1 MRSMA
6 KWARLLS
13 RPAGAPTQW
22 HALARD
28 KEFAVADALCGET
41 FPGPV
46 EVTSEAEKLTREGRC
61 TDCATRLAAK
71 QTEAFAGI
79 GQVSR

>member
-1 MRSMA
+1 MA
-6 KWARLLS
+6 KWTRLLS
-13 RPAGAPTQW
+13 RPAGASTRW
-22 HALARD
+22 HVLARD
-28 KEFAVADALCGET
+28 KEFAIADALCGET

-46 EVTSEAEKLTREGRC
+46 EVTSDTDKLTREGRC
-61 TDCATRLAAK
+61 PDCEARLAAK